1 MDFLFYFICFVFVA
15 KWQKLAP
22 ILLIFKNADING
34 DVRDAPP
41 LIPRV

>member
-1 MDFLFYFICFVFVA
+1 MDYLFIFICFVG

-41 LIPRV
+41 LFPRV